1 MDPHLRNIDL
11 HCHSIVS
18 DGVLSPA
25 ELVKRAAAG
34 GVDVL
39 ALTDHDDT
47 GGLDEARAT
56 AVEVGIALINGVEIS
71 VSWNKHTVHIVGLN
85 VDPANEQ
92 LQQGLESIRAGRTD
106 RAVRMA
112 HALDARGIHGSLE
125 GAYAFAA
132 NKRII
137 GRTHFARFLV
147 ENGYAKDVKTVFK
160 KFLVKGKPGYVTHQW
175 TALENAVSW
184 INASGGIA
192 VMAHPGRY
200 HMGEASMQLLLSE
213 FKEMG
218 GQGIEVVT
226 GSHTPDQFARFADYA
241 AHYGFFA
248 SRGSDFHGPDESYID
263 LGRLPD
269 LPSSCTPVWHNWSDE
284 LMRGASR

>member
-1 MDPHLRNIDL
+1 MDAQLRNIDL

-18 DGVLSPA
+18 DGVLSPT
-25 ELVKRAAAG
+25 ELVRRAAAG

-47 GGLDEARAT
+47 GGLEEARA
-56 AVEVGIALINGVEIS
+56 AAAEVGIALINGVEIS
-71 VSWNKHTVHIVGLN
+71 VSWNKHTIHVVGLN
-85 VDPANEQ
+85 VDPANAL
-92 LQQGLESIRAGRTD
+92 LQQGLESIRTGRSE
-106 RAVRMA
+106 RAVKMA
-112 HALDARGIHGSLE
+112 QALDARGIHGSFE

-147 ENGYAKDVKTVFK
+147 ENGHAKDIKTVFK
-160 KFLVKGKPGYVTHQW
+160 KFLVKGKPGYVNHQW

-192 VMAHPGRY
+192 VIAHPGRY

-226 GSHTPDQFARFADYA
+226 GSHTPDLFSRFADYA
-241 AHYGFFA
+241 EHYGFLA
-248 SRGSDFHGPDESYID
+248 SRGSDFHGPGESYID
-263 LGRLPD
+263 LGRLPS
-269 LPSSCTPVWHNWSDE
+269 LPSNCVPVWQNWPDE
-284 LMRGASR
+284 IMHCASR

>member
-1 MDPHLRNIDL
+1 MDAQLRNIDL

-18 DGVLSPA
+18 DGVLSPT
-25 ELVKRAAAG
+25 ELVRRAAAG

-47 GGLDEARAT
+47 GGLEEARA
-56 AVEVGIALINGVEIS
+56 AAAEVGIALINGVEIS
-71 VSWNKHTVHIVGLN
+71 VSWNKHTIHVVGLN
-85 VDPANEQ
+85 VDPANAL
-92 LQQGLESIRAGRTD
+92 LQQGLESIRTGRSE
-106 RAVRMA
+106 RAVKMA
-112 HALDARGIHGSLE
+112 QALDARGIHGSFE

-147 ENGYAKDVKTVFK
+147 ENGHAKDIKTVFK
-160 KFLVKGKPGYVTHQW
+160 KFLVKGKPGYVNHQW

-192 VMAHPGRY
+192 VIAHPGRY

-226 GSHTPDQFARFADYA
+226 GSHTPDQFSRFADYA
-241 AHYGFFA
+241 EHYGFLA
-248 SRGSDFHGPDESYID
+248 SRGSDFHGPGESYID
-263 LGRLPD
+263 LGRLPS
-269 LPSSCTPVWHNWSDE
+269 LPSNCVPVWQNWPDE
-284 LMRGASR
+284 IMHCASR